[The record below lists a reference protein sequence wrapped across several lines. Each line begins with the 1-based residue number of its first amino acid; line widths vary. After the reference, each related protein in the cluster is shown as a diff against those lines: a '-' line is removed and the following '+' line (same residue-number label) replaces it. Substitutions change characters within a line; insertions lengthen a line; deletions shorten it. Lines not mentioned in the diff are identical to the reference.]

1 MQATF
6 TDWED
11 LDKEYVQLQLDHE
24 QYKKKLE
31 ELLLCQKKCLNGI
44 AHHRYRIKR
53 IQDTLKKVG
62 ITDDP
67 EFEAEI
73 KELNQKIANRKNE
86 FREME
91 DILPHKNGIYLS
103 IILGQVNVSLLN
115 KADKYEYKHDY
126 ERFKVIVS
134 YITLT
139 LSLVMLVMRGYRWV
153 DAVLHFL
160 FVWYYCTLT
169 IRENILIVNG
179 SRIKGWWVTHH
190 FISTVC
196 AGITLI
202 WPDGYTYQAFR
213 TQGTIFSLYLS
224 CMYVLQFFYQRG
236 SLYRLRALGQGH
248 EMDLT
253 VEGFMSWMWRGL
265 AFLLPFL
272 FVGYFFQMYN
282 AYTLYKLI
290 YHPQCKEW
298 QVYALSLI
306 HFVLSV
312 GNITTSLKVVKQ
324 KLELEGIG
332 LNLQKKY
339 NFKTKTKVV

>member
-1 MQATF
+1 MSKHAMERDRRTSMQATF

-91 DILPHKNGIYLS
+91 DILPHKNG
-103 IILGQVNVSLLN
+103 
-115 KADKYEYKHDY
+115 YEYKHDY

-179 SRIKGWWVTHH
+179 SR
-190 FISTVC
+190 
-196 AGITLI
+196 
-202 WPDGYTYQAFR
+202 PDGYTYQAFR

-253 VEGFMSWMWRGL
+253 VE
-265 AFLLPFL
+265 
-272 FVGYFFQMYN
+272 
-282 AYTLYKLI
+282 
-290 YHPQCKEW
+290 
-298 QVYALSLI
+298 SLTE
-306 HFVLSV
+306 
-312 GNITTSLKVVKQ
+312 IT
-324 KLELEGIG
+324 
-332 LNLQKKY
+332 
-339 NFKTKTKVV
+339 

>member
-1 MQATF
+1 MSKHAMERDRRTSMQATF

-73 KELNQKIANRKNE
+73 KELNQR
-86 FREME
+86 
-91 DILPHKNGIYLS
+91 LPT
-103 IILGQVNVSLLN
+103 
-115 KADKYEYKHDY
+115 
-126 ERFKVIVS
+126 ERMSSEKWKTFCLTKMAIVS
-134 YITLT
+134 
-139 LSLVMLVMRGYRWV
+139 VCNRWV

-179 SRIKGWWVTHH
+179 SR
-190 FISTVC
+190 
-196 AGITLI
+196 
-202 WPDGYTYQAFR
+202 PDGYTYQAFR

-253 VEGFMSWMWRGL
+253 VVNL
-265 AFLLPFL
+265 AL
-272 FVGYFFQMYN
+272 
-282 AYTLYKLI
+282 
-290 YHPQCKEW
+290 
-298 QVYALSLI
+298 
-306 HFVLSV
+306 
-312 GNITTSLKVVKQ
+312 
-324 KLELEGIG
+324 
-332 LNLQKKY
+332 
-339 NFKTKTKVV
+339 